1 MKTILAH
8 VKAFVRYAAIAFGR
22 PCTVDDSDC
31 DIDTV
36 SDVKT
41 NLEERP
47 RQAARLDYHR
57 WKFRL
62 YRIVGPFLARRQQK
76 TRPESVQSIHS
87 QLTSWKGQLPENLRL
102 ERYKDKSTLQA
113 PSLLQM
119 QALALQLTYD
129 NIQIIL
135 HRSLAFGSNPDR
147 SPDDL
152 PRSALSR
159 KQLFESALRTSQLNE
174 YSHVLHACG
183 KTHAAMHVGIC
194 LFTAGVVLCAF
205 AISEPLSATSEAAKN
220 GVMDI
225 LRFQHDPILN
235 EHLLSAQ
242 SVKILEDL
250 VTVLLRSEH
259 RVIRGDDP
267 IISQPIGKT
276 TGEEEIQNR
285 GQNTNT
291 HESSESADSRLDHI
305 NTMIVPEGFPDFQGN

>member
-1 MKTILAH
+1 
-8 VKAFVRYAAIAFGR
+8 
-22 PCTVDDSDC
+22 
-31 DIDTV
+31 
-36 SDVKT
+36 
-41 NLEERP
+41 
-47 RQAARLDYHR
+47 
-57 WKFRL
+57 
-62 YRIVGPFLARRQQK
+62 
-76 TRPESVQSIHS
+76 
-87 QLTSWKGQLPENLRL
+87 
-102 ERYKDKSTLQA
+102 
-113 PSLLQM
+113 M

-135 HRSLAFGSNPDR
+135 HRSLAFGSGSQVSNPDR

-220 GVMDI
+220 GVMNI

-267 IISQPIGKT
+267 IISQPVAQAT
-276 TGEEEIQNR
+276 NEEELQTSEQNK
-285 GQNTNT
+285 NT
-291 HESSESADSRLDHI
+291 HESSEAADSRLDHA
-305 NTMIVPEGFPDFQGN
+305 NSMVLPEEFSDFQGK